1 MQKNLSEGGEDEKR
15 DEKFGGLIYNDHNE
29 EEEVLVVVA
38 YACMQARDK
47 AYVRREEGGE

>member
-1 MQKNLSEGGEDEKR
+1 MREVKTRREMRSW
-15 DEKFGGLIYNDHNE
+15 GGLIYNDHNE